1 MKTCVPENCKWIAI
15 VLWPF
20 KVYIV
25 GVIPFNFLFR
35 LFYPHPLR
43 TYVGN
48 NTTVTDPLAN
58 ALLEAF
64 VLCAPVLLFGAI
76 IQFLAKDTRA
86 GICTLIF
93 AVAPTLIL
101 AAVLFLWVIAHLL

>member
-1 MKTCVPENCKWIAI
+1 M

-25 GVIPFNFLFR
+25 GVIPFYFLYR

-48 NTTVTDPLAN
+48 NTTVTDPLVDK
-58 ALLEAF
+58 LLEVF
-64 VLCAPVLLFGAI
+64 ILCAPVLLLGAI
-76 IQFLAKDTRA
+76 IQFFAKDIKA
-86 GICTLIF
+86 GIRTIFF
-93 AVAPTLIL
+93 AVTPTFVL
-101 AAVLFLWVIAHLL
+101 AVFLFLWVIAHLL